1 MSKQQYNYVLLSFFS
16 ALLAAAA
23 DVLLLFHPQADYL
36 AGDYVF
42 LLDIPIKRMMIGHY
56 MGIFAIPFELPGIW
70 VICTTLMFPK
80 QERGQKLFFLACMAL
95 ALGLAYHGMILWVAT
110 SLQVGIS
117 LADIRSYFEPIGF
130 SMAAIFLFL
139 SIGFEWFVLK
149 GKTALPKW
157 VALFN
162 PIVFYLLCVVL
173 YFLVPMVGKPL
184 LVAGFNLGLAFLFA
198 AILFAKIKVV
208 K

>member
-16 ALLAAAA
+16 ALLAAVA

-42 LLDIPIKRMMIGHY
+42 LLDIPVRRMMLGHY

-70 VICTTLMFPK
+70 VICTALMFPQ
-80 QERGQKLFFLACMAL
+80 QERGQKFFFLACMAL
-95 ALGLAYHGMILWVAT
+95 ALGVAYHGMVLWVAT
-110 SLQVGIS
+110 SLQVGVP
-117 LADIRSYFEPIGF
+117 LADVRPFFEPVGF

-139 SIGFEWFVLK
+139 SIGFEWLVLK
-149 GKTALPKW
+149 GRTALPKW

-162 PIVFYLLCVVL
+162 PLVFYLLFVGL
-173 YFLVPMVGKPL
+173 YFLAPVIGKAL
-184 LVAGFNLGLAFLFA
+184 LVAGFNLGLACLFA
-198 AILFAKIKVV
+198 AILFSKIKVA